1 MRVSKATL
9 TVFLFLVIVYLTF
22 VCRGILTA
30 HQIVFS
36 PLDAE
41 YSFCANNSR
50 VRIKVTEC
58 EDRFSE
64 SVNKVR
70 LGGSNSRSARLVQV
84 KAQISTQSSIKLTLF
99 FQKCCSFNEHYNCLY
114 LAVSVSCKKHNHR
127 IDFVKSIVDPIK
139 RRYSLTDGKICFKHG
154 NGFGQCIFMFELKA
168 PTAIICGILIFY
180 FILRIYQKFT
190 YRTFMHRV

>member
-1 MRVSKATL
+1 MRVSKSTATA
-9 TVFLFLVIVYLTF
+9 FLFLVIVYLTF

-30 HQIVFS
+30 RQIVFS

-50 VRIKVTEC
+50 VRIGVTEC

-99 FQKCCSFNEHYNCLY
+99 SRNVAALM
-114 LAVSVSCKKHNHR
+114 STT
-127 IDFVKSIVDPIK
+127 IVCTLQ
-139 RRYSLTDGKICFKHG
+139 SL
-154 NGFGQCIFMFELKA
+154 
-168 PTAIICGILIFY
+168 
-180 FILRIYQKFT
+180 
-190 YRTFMHRV
+190 